1 MNETKTHLG
10 KCPFCSATYAVGDA
24 HRATFRRCRICHG
37 PLSVGELYTEG
48 KLTFIALL
56 PELDGESF
64 TADGYTVT
72 RGVLT
77 TAEGIGDTA
86 VIPAGVIAIG
96 KSAFADNKTL
106 RRVVI
111 PEGVLYIGER
121 AFCGCEGLREVSL
134 PSTLLTLGDAAF
146 AYCSRLVSLT
156 LPQGLRCL
164 GGSAFHFCKNL
175 TVLDMPMDMTYV
187 GGAPYRFCKRL
198 RRAVIP
204 NCVCNPYVWY
214 MGYDWFSE
222 MDALEEIVL
231 GENVASCERMPSLR
245 IRRLVFMK
253 PEGWYTRYRWNDEPT
268 PVDPKR
274 LSDPKAAAL
283 YYAKLRREGLSLFRP
298 DGGEDPHILE
308 PDAQ

>member
-1 MNETKTHLG
+1 MNEKKTHIG
-10 KCPFCSATYAVGDA
+10 KCPYCSTHYSVGDA
-24 HRATFRRCRICHG
+24 HRASFRRCRICHG
-37 PLSVGELYTEG
+37 PLSVGEVYTEG

-77 TAEGIGDTA
+77 AAEGIGETA
-86 VIPAGVIAIG
+86 VIPSGTIAIG
-96 KSAFADNKTL
+96 KRAFAENKTL

-111 PEGVLYIGER
+111 PEGVLYIGEG
-121 AFCGCEGLREVSL
+121 AFHGCEGIRELSL
-134 PSTLLTLGDAAF
+134 PESLLTVGDAAF
-146 AYCSRLVSLT
+146 ALCSRLTEVS
-156 LPQGLRCL
+156 LPQGVRCL
-164 GGSAFHFCKNL
+164 GNAAFHFCKNL
-175 TVLDMPMDMTYV
+175 TVLDMPMDMTFV

-204 NCVCNPYVWY
+204 NCVCDPYVWY

-231 GENVASCERMPSLR
+231 GASVASCERMPSRGVHR
-245 IRRLVFMK
+245 IVFTN
-253 PEGWYTRYRWNDEPT
+253 PEGWYTRRSITDTPT

-274 LSDPKAAAL
+274 LADPKAAAL
-283 YYAKLRREGLSLFRP
+283 YYAKLRREGLSLFRA

-308 PDAQ
+308 PDPQ